1 MTEYEQQET
10 PEAETQAS
18 PMDFILAVT
27 QSDNISDQIDE
38 LVLKDM
44 ARQARD
50 DYNTD
55 KDSMSDWFTKAE
67 QGIEFAQLTK
77 GDKNYPFEGASNIK
91 YPLITTAA
99 LHYNAKAYPAIVPSG
114 NPVAAKVN
122 GSDPSG
128 QKAARGERTSNYT
141 SHQLRKEIPNWERDM
156 DRLLFIGPIV
166 GTMHKK
172 IWFDPAKDAN
182 VSQLCDVGSIIIN
195 HGSKTIEQAPCI
207 TEELGLYQHEI
218 STRIRSGTWQ
228 DVEDDLALD
237 PDDKTKPVEFLEH
250 HMRFDLDEDGYAEPY
265 IVTMHKDSST
275 IVRVVANFTMDTVM
289 LSENGDTVLSID
301 PTSYFVD
308 YHFMPA
314 FDGGYWGDGFGVL
327 LSDNSEAINSTLN
340 MIMDAGHFQ
349 AMPSGFIA
357 GKDMRIKPG
366 VSRFSPGEWKTI
378 NAHGNDVRAGM
389 VELSMPEPSP
399 VLFQMLGLL
408 IDMGRDVGS
417 AKDIAPEQAAQM
429 TATTTMAIIDQGLQ
443 VFNASYKRVYLA
455 QTREFEMLYTL
466 NEKYLSPE
474 KYSAFFDD
482 VGEDGQPIMFDP
494 QKEFSSADMD
504 ITPVADPKSVTD
516 MQKLSRAQF
525 LLELANTG
533 MVDTQEAG
541 RRILEAGHFE
551 GIDKLIPQ
559 ATQQDQMLLEMQTL
573 DAQLSL
579 KLKAAE
585 IDVKLAKAR
594 KDTADAESV
603 EDAAYMNEYINAL
616 NATKSEIEIHQQ
628 KMQPAPMKEVPKLQ

>member
-1 MTEYEQQET
+1 
-10 PEAETQAS
+10 
-18 PMDFILAVT
+18 
-27 QSDNISDQIDE
+27 
-38 LVLKDM
+38 
-44 ARQARD
+44 
-50 DYNTD
+50 
-55 KDSMSDWFTKAE
+55 
-67 QGIEFAQLTK
+67 
-77 GDKNYPFEGASNIK
+77 
-91 YPLITTAA
+91 
-99 LHYNAKAYPAIVPSG
+99 
-114 NPVAAKVN
+114 
-122 GSDPSG
+122 
-128 QKAARGERTSNYT
+128 
-141 SHQLRKEIPNWERDM
+141 
-156 DRLLFIGPIV
+156 
-166 GTMHKK
+166 
-172 IWFDPAKDAN
+172 
-182 VSQLCDVGSIIIN
+182 
-195 HGSKTIEQAPCI
+195 
-207 TEELGLYQHEI
+207 
-218 STRIRSGTWQ
+218 
-228 DVEDDLALD
+228 
-237 PDDKTKPVEFLEH
+237 
-250 HMRFDLDEDGYAEPY
+250 
-265 IVTMHKDSST
+265 
-275 IVRVVANFTMDTVM
+275 
-289 LSENGDTVLSID
+289 
-301 PTSYFVD
+301 
-308 YHFMPA
+308 
-314 FDGGYWGDGFGVL
+314 
-327 LSDNSEAINSTLN
+327 
-340 MIMDAGHFQ
+340 
-349 AMPSGFIA
+349 
-357 GKDMRIKPG
+357 
-366 VSRFSPGEWKTI
+366 
-378 NAHGNDVRAGM
+378 
-389 VELSMPEPSP
+389 
-399 VLFQMLGLL
+399 
-408 IDMGRDVGS
+408 
-417 AKDIAPEQAAQM
+417 
-429 TATTTMAIIDQGLQ
+429 MAIIDQGLQ